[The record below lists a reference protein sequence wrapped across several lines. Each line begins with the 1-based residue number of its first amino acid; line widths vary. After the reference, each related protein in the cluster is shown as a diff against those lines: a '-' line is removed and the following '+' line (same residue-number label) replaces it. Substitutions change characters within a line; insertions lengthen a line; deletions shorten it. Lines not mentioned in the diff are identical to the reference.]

1 MPIKKITGTIE
12 SILTQAVQS
21 KENPFKNMITDLFTD
36 IKNGKINNTEDVKE
50 DVKRDLPRTNF
61 VSAEKSYDDIF
72 EDWAQRDEFSFSQG
86 DFTGE
91 FLTSTF
97 KLVSFGASERPC
109 KGMAFCYADSHDY
122 SGVSLIVFTD
132 TGENLNEWI
141 LAVTH
146 NNFTSATLEI
156 NATLYQHSCLLDEDV
171 NTLTNL
177 DSICQE
183 INSEDIAALIK
194 ILLVPQK
201 NETVVNHSVLD
212 ALNEKFDVKAIAHSP
227 RDILKYARV
236 SALKDN
242 QVASGAGETQYHQN
256 RQNPT
261 TREPLLSGRYQQGS
275 LNRTRCRRSNARLM
289 ACLFIFPVVIMALL
303 NNENHHLDDKIQ
315 PWLES
320 VHQPWERGAI
330 VGSLIGSGLV
340 LMVGGIL
347 QISQQCHRKPSSN
360 QSSSEAQRRN
370 HPLNQM
376 V

>member
-12 SILTQAVQS
+12 SILTEAVQS
-21 KENPFKNMITDLFTD
+21 KENPFKNMITDFFTD
-36 IKNGKINNTEDVKE
+36 IKRGKVNNTEDVKS
-50 DVKRDLPRTNF
+50 DLPRTNF

-72 EDWAQRDEFSFSQG
+72 KDWTQRVGFSFSQG

-91 FLTSTF
+91 FLTSTL
-97 KLVSFGASERPC
+97 KLVSFGAPGRPN
-109 KGMAFCYADSHDY
+109 KGMAFCYADSHGY
-122 SGVSLIVFTD
+122 SGVSLIVFTN

-141 LAVTH
+141 LAVTN
-146 NNFTSATLEI
+146 NNFTSATPDI
-156 NATLYQHSCLLDEDV
+156 NATLYQHSCLLNEDV

-177 DSICQE
+177 DSICQD
-183 INSEDIAALIK
+183 INNEDIAALIK
-194 ILLVPQK
+194 ILLVPQE
-201 NETVVNHSVLD
+201 NETVVSHSVLD
-212 ALNEKFDVKAIAHSP
+212 ALNEKFNVKAIAHSP
-227 RDILKYARV
+227 RDLLTDARV

-242 QVASGAGETQYHQN
+242 KVASGAGESKYHQN
-256 RQNPT
+256 SPNPT
-261 TREPLLSGRYQQGS
+261 TEPLLSDRYQRGS
-275 LNRTRCRRSNARLM
+275 LNRTRCHRSNARLM

-330 VGSLIGSGLV
+330 VGALIGSGLL

-360 QSSSEAQRRN
+360 QSSSEAPHRNN
-370 HPLNQM
+370 HPLNYIA
-376 V
+376 